1 MSKDYSDEVIH
12 RYIEEDPKAIC
23 RNITFQVTD
32 DCCLKCS
39 YCYQGHKGHAMMSK
53 ETGKRIV
60 DLLFKLYDE
69 NQENSVINHH
79 TYGIILDFIGGEPFM
94 NVEVMDYIVDY
105 FIDQCLEK
113 DHIWLTNF
121 RISISTNGVLY
132 FQPQVQHFIQKYK
145 NLLSMNITIDGPKK
159 VHDLCRVDYDG
170 NGSFDK
176 AMAAW
181 EHWYHTIGTNP
192 LDTKV
197 TISPENLELMED
209 IFDFFLSKGCK
220 TIHANP
226 VFEHKWTIEEAQLY
240 YCILIRLAER
250 LLQTEGAES
259 SLFAEN
265 RGRPLL
271 STDTWNWCGGTSAM
285 LAFDPEGKAY
295 PCLRYM
301 SSSLGTDREPII
313 IGNTDGIYNTPETK
327 AIYDDMQKVTRQS
340 QSTQECI
347 DCPIAAGCAWCFPV
361 GTKINTPSGLKNI
374 EDLHIYD
381 YVIDMNGDT
390 QMITANTGRLANDL
404 VTVRA
409 TGFMPINVTSE
420 HPFYCR
426 PVIKRVNNRP
436 VYGEP
441 QWIAAKDLKTSD
453 RIALFVPQLGN
464 KEINP
469 CFAYVIGKY
478 IGDGW
483 KTKSNRMA
491 HPYRYYICTAFDEQE
506 EFESFL
512 NQSGIKYTKTKNR
525 TVEEY
530 NLNITDNE
538 YMVKLLD
545 DCGEN
550 AKTKHIPRE
559 VWSWNK
565 ESVEALLKGYF
576 DADGSIQDDVQR
588 FTSVSYELILNV
600 CELVRA
606 VYHKAPN
613 ITFRKSPGKTVIEG
627 REVSN
632 SDSYEGRF
640 LLTEPKKHFYDY
652 DEKNNIIWTNI
663 KSSPEPLKEI
673 YVYNLTV
680 ENTHSYIANGAIVHN
695 CSAWNY
701 QETGSYN
708 KRSTNICWMHRAN
721 MLANTYYWNTYYRAH
736 NREKRMPV
744 YLPRNIA
751 TQIISDEEYDELLQ
765 LSI

>member
-12 RYIEEDPKAIC
+12 RYMDEDPKAIC

-69 NQENSVINHH
+69 NKENSVINHH

-105 FIDQCLEK
+105 FINQCLEK

-145 NLLSMNITIDGPKK
+145 NLLSMNVTIDGPKK

-197 TISPENLELMED
+197 TISPENLESMED

-259 SLFAEN
+259 TLFDEN

-301 SSSLGTDREPII
+301 SSSLGTDRAPII

-327 AIYDDMQKVTRQS
+327 AIYDDMKKVTRQS

-347 DCPIAAGCAWCFPV
+347 DCPIAAGCAW
-361 GTKINTPSGLKNI
+361 
-374 EDLHIYD
+374 
-381 YVIDMNGDT
+381 
-390 QMITANTGRLANDL
+390 
-404 VTVRA
+404 
-409 TGFMPINVTSE
+409 
-420 HPFYCR
+420 
-426 PVIKRVNNRP
+426 
-436 VYGEP
+436 
-441 QWIAAKDLKTSD
+441 
-453 RIALFVPQLGN
+453 
-464 KEINP
+464 
-469 CFAYVIGKY
+469 
-478 IGDGW
+478 
-483 KTKSNRMA
+483 
-491 HPYRYYICTAFDEQE
+491 
-506 EFESFL
+506 
-512 NQSGIKYTKTKNR
+512 
-525 TVEEY
+525 
-530 NLNITDNE
+530 
-538 YMVKLLD
+538 
-545 DCGEN
+545 
-550 AKTKHIPRE
+550 
-559 VWSWNK
+559 
-565 ESVEALLKGYF
+565 
-576 DADGSIQDDVQR
+576 
-588 FTSVSYELILNV
+588 
-600 CELVRA
+600 
-606 VYHKAPN
+606 
-613 ITFRKSPGKTVIEG
+613 
-627 REVSN
+627 
-632 SDSYEGRF
+632 
-640 LLTEPKKHFYDY
+640 
-652 DEKNNIIWTNI
+652 
-663 KSSPEPLKEI
+663 
-673 YVYNLTV
+673 
-680 ENTHSYIANGAIVHN
+680 